1 MAGPLRVEV
10 QVTKLTGDT
19 EMFLWEAGCAFIGSS
34 SAVTAVHRHQAIQ
47 LVYGTDAEV
56 RLGWSVEGPWVSG
69 RLLLVASH
77 QPHIMDATAVSLGV
91 TMFIEPET
99 VEGRALAALCPP
111 EGITALDP
119 TPAAGALAELF
130 ERFLARR
137 GDAAISE
144 SARRVVTLLTDG
156 VEPRQATNERI
167 VRALAWLNEHIREQ
181 VTLDQVAAA
190 VFLSPSRFRHLFVQE
205 MGMGLRPWLLWRR
218 FMRTW
223 GMIMDG
229 ATISR
234 AAHEAGFADAAHFT
248 RTSNRMIGVAPS
260 GFRVSHTPA
269 ALTEVQSRTAKP

>member
-1 MAGPLRVEV
+1 
-10 QVTKLTGDT
+10 VTLLTGDV
-19 EMFLWEAGCAFIGSS
+19 EMFLWDGGCAFVGN
-34 SAVTAVHRHQAIQ
+34 SAARTGLHSHQAIQ
-47 LVYGTDAEV
+47 LVYGTDAEI
-56 RLGWSVEGPWVSG
+56 RLSPAHDGPWASY
-69 RLLLVASH
+69 RLALVASH
-77 QPHIMDATAVSLGV
+77 QPHIMDATDVSLGV

-99 VEGRALAALCPP
+99 LEGRALSALCSPHGLTSLDPAPAAAALN
-111 EGITALDP
+111 
-119 TPAAGALAELF
+119 ELF

-156 VEPRQATNERI
+156 VEPTAVTSERI
-167 VRALAWLNEHIREQ
+167 MRALAWINAHIREPI
-181 VTLDQVAAA
+181 TLDAVAAA
-190 VFLSPSRFRHLFVQE
+190 VFLSPSRFRHLFMEQ

-229 ATISR
+229 ASISQ

-260 GFRVSHTPA
+260 GFRVSRSPA
-269 ALTEVQSRTAKP
+269 ALKKGPPPAAKP

>member
-1 MAGPLRVEV
+1 
-10 QVTKLTGDT
+10 VTKLTGDV
-19 EMFLWEAGCAFIGSS
+19 EMYLWDGGCAFVGSS
-34 SAVTAVHRHQAIQ
+34 SARTAVHSHQAIQ
-47 LVYGTDAEV
+47 LVFGTDADV
-56 RLGWSVEGPWVSG
+56 RLGCSAEGPWVGG

-77 QPHIMDATAVSLGV
+77 QPHIMDATDVSLGV

-99 VEGRALAALCPP
+99 VEGRALGALCPP

-119 TPAAGALAELF
+119 ARAAEPLAEMF

-137 GDAAISE
+137 GDAAVSA

-156 VEPRQATNERI
+156 VEPRAVTNERI

-181 VTLDQVAAA
+181 VTLDAVAAA
-190 VFLSPSRFRHLFVQE
+190 VFLSPSRFRHLFVEE
-205 MGMGLRPWLLWRR
+205 MGMGLRSWLLWRR

-229 ATISR
+229 ASISR

-269 ALTEVQSRTAKP
+269 ALAESRSRAAKP